1 MSFRSWAF
9 ASLLISFSAV
19 AQTSPGLSQLQ
30 KQLTENNNELRA
42 SHAKME
48 AQKAQTRSTFGA
60 LLPELSAT
68 AGYAKEKTLHDN
80 DDGYVGYLNGSWNL
94 FRGGQDWQSRQ
105 ISQRES
111 TIAELD
117 HEITSR
123 RLHREL
129 GEAYYKALLNSQ
141 FISFDTEKLQFLKNQ
156 RAMAAKKINAGLT
169 SNVDAIELDL
179 EESTLSA
186 EIETHKTDLRISLD
200 ELKTLVNS
208 EAPVTT
214 VFAKESFPR
223 LSKAD
228 FSVTDLSRN
237 PSIMKQSSL
246 EENARLRRRQSIAEF
261 LPTVDLNAQYGRI
274 IPQYDDPLQGHE
286 SRVSLLM
293 TWTFFS
299 GFESWNKSKSA
310 NSLERSE
317 AFAKSNLAQ
326 QLQTQVQSLG
336 NKASELLQ
344 LQQLLEKRQALTQ
357 KYYDLTLSEYRRGVK
372 NSSDLANATN
382 SLFDNKTR
390 LIEVQK
396 ELAILKLKFDEL
408 TK

>member
-30 KQLTENNNELRA
+30 KQLAESNNELRA
-42 SHAKME
+42 SQAKME
-48 AQKAQTRSTFGA
+48 AQKAQAQSNWGA
-60 LLPELSAT
+60 LLPELSAS

-80 DDGYVGYLNGSWNL
+80 DDGYVGYLNGSWNI
-94 FRGGQDWQSRQ
+94 FRGGQDWQNRK
-105 ISQRES
+105 ISQGEYA
-111 TIAELD
+111 IAELD
-117 HEITSR
+117 HDITSR

-186 EIETHKTDLRISLD
+186 EIEAHKTDLQISLD

-208 EAPVTT
+208 QDPVAVSPKEA
-214 VFAKESFPR
+214 FPR
-223 LSKAD
+223 LSKSD
-228 FSVTDLSRN
+228 FNVADLSRN
-237 PSIMKQSSL
+237 PSIMKQNSL
-246 EENARLRRRQSIAEF
+246 EEGARLRRRQAVADF

-274 IPQYDDPLQGHE
+274 IPQYDDPLQGNE
-286 SRVSLLM
+286 SRLSILM
-293 TWTFFS
+293 TWKFFS
-299 GFESWNKSKSA
+299 GFESWNKSKAA
-310 NSLERSE
+310 NSLEKSE
-317 AFAKSNLAQ
+317 AFTKSNLAQ
-326 QLQTQVQSLG
+326 QLQTQVHSLS

-344 LQQLLEKRQALTQ
+344 LQQLLEKRQVLTQ

-372 NSSDLANATN
+372 NSSDLASATN

-396 ELAILKLKFDEL
+396 ELAVLKLKFDEL

>member
-9 ASLLISFSAV
+9 ASLLISFSAM
-19 AQTSPGLSQLQ
+19 AETSSGLSQLQ
-30 KQLTENNNELRA
+30 KQLTENNHELRA
-42 SHAKME
+42 SQAKMQ
-48 AQKAQTRSTFGA
+48 AQKAQAQSTWGA
-60 LLPELSAT
+60 LLPELSAS
-68 AGYAKEKTLHDN
+68 AGYAKEKTLHDS
-80 DDGYVGYLNGSWNL
+80 DDGYVGYLNGTWNI
-94 FRGGQDWQSRQ
+94 FRGGQDWQNRS
-105 ISQRES
+105 IADREYS
-111 TIAELD
+111 MAELD

-123 RLHREL
+123 RLQREL
-129 GEAYYKALLNSQ
+129 GEVYYKALLNSQ

-186 EIETHKTDLRISLD
+186 EIEAHKTDLQIALD
-200 ELKTLVNS
+200 ELKTFLNS
-208 EAPVTT
+208 ETPVT
-214 VFAKESFPR
+214 VSAKDTFPR

-237 PSIMKQSSL
+237 PSIMKQNL
-246 EENARLRRRQSIAEF
+246 QEENARLRRRQSMAEF

-274 IPQYDDPLQGHE
+274 IPQYEDPLQGNE
-286 SRVSLLM
+286 SRLSLLM

-299 GFESWNKSKSA
+299 GFESWNKTKSA
-310 NSLERSE
+310 NSLEESE
-317 AFAKSNLAQ
+317 ALIKSNISQ
-326 QLQTQVQSLG
+326 QLQTQVQSLRH
-336 NKASELLQ
+336 KASELLQ
-344 LQQLLEKRQALTQ
+344 LQQLLERRQALTQ

-396 ELAILKLKFDEL
+396 ELAVLKLKFDEL

>member
-1 MSFRSWAF
+1 MSLRSWAF

-30 KQLTENNNELRA
+30 KQLVENNNELRA
-42 SHAKME
+42 SQAKLE
-48 AQKAQTRSTFGA
+48 AQKAQAQSSWGA
-60 LLPELSAT
+60 LLPELSAS

-80 DDGYVGYLNGSWNL
+80 DDGYVGYLNGSWNI
-94 FRGGQDWQSRQ
+94 FRGGQDWQNRK
-105 ISQRES
+105 ISQREYD
-111 TIAELD
+111 IAGLD
-117 HEITSR
+117 HEIISR

-129 GEAYYKALLNSQ
+129 GETYYKALLNSQ

-186 EIETHKTDLRISLD
+186 EIETHKTDLQISLD
-200 ELKTLVNS
+200 ELKILINS
-208 EAPVTT
+208 PDPVA
-214 VFAKESFPR
+214 VSAKDTFPR
-223 LSKAD
+223 MSKAD
-228 FSVTDLSRN
+228 FSLTDLSRN
-237 PSIMKQSSL
+237 PSIMKQNSM
-246 EENARLRRRQSIAEF
+246 EETSQLRRRQALGEF

-274 IPQYDDPLQGHE
+274 IPQYDDPLQGNE
-286 SRVSLLM
+286 SRLSVLM

-310 NSLERSE
+310 SSLEKSE

-326 QLQTQVQSLG
+326 QLQTQVHSLS

-344 LQQLLEKRQALTQ
+344 LQQLLEKRQVLTQ

-396 ELAILKLKFDEL
+396 ELAVLKLKFDEL